1 MIILTKEEVLR
12 LHEKLLEKTGGLPGV
27 RDMGML
33 ESAVLNCMQTFNET
47 ELYPTVLEKSARTAF
62 SICKNHPFND
72 GNKRTAILTMLV
84 ILKLNSIN
92 LTYSQKE
99 LIDLGLGIADGSV
112 NYENIVEWIKQHSK

>member
-33 ESAVLNCMQTFNET
+33 VSAVLNCMQTFNET

>member
-112 NYENIVEWIKQHSK
+112 NYENIIDWIKQHSK

>member
-47 ELYPTVLEKSARTAF
+47 DLYPTVLEKSARTAF